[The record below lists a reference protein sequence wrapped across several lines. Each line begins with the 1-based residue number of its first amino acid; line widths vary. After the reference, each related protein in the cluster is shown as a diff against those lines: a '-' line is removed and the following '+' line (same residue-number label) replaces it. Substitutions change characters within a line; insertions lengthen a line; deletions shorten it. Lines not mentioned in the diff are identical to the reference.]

1 MFGSRVA
8 PKSLVNV
15 ISGKRKQIYTY
26 YWDKIKEETMP
37 VSTEYGEMLL
47 LYVTRED
54 LSWKQNWR
62 KQILNS

>member
-1 MFGSRVA
+1 MA